1 MEKPESL
8 APGSGLSAE
17 PPSGVPRAVPGSV
30 RGIQADTGLPSG
42 VALHR
47 GPGSLTHS
55 GNPVVR
61 SPGPVQPSEG
71 AVTLNPGPAPQLR
84 EVASLGSS
92 TSPSTGN
99 AGIAGTAGTAGSG
112 ATGVTGANSA
122 TKASTTTPGQEEPKV
137 YSSETSTHSGSSF
150 TERPRSILKNSS
162 SILIKKPPNSE
173 KKSQRWD
180 EMNILATYHPADK
193 DYGFMKA
200 DEPRTPYHR
209 LQDNDEDLS
218 GESSLKVTPQSVA
231 ERFAT
236 MDNFLPK
243 VLQYGDNKSSKAT
256 DNFAKTY
263 SSDFDKHRKI
273 HYSEG
278 KFLKSPKSLPAEEES
293 TGAGAS
299 IGSSDQGVA
308 TDLKPRPVEKGW
320 AGRLATGVRNDT
332 VLMSDSH
339 VLNTNDSATYRN
351 QFPSASDSTMG
362 QLANLQRKEYYS
374 KGRYLRSCSRPELG
388 EDIEDEEQDSPSSL
402 TWGTE
407 HAKGTPVTGTQA
419 ASSCWAKGLKCR
431 SPGSSEK
438 EHGSNQNPPSWK
450 GRRREPGPRQGGNL
464 HCPGR

>member
-8 APGSGLSAE
+8 APVSGLSAE
-17 PPSGVPRAVPGSV
+17 SPGGVSRAVPGSA
-30 RGIQADTGLPSG
+30 RGMQTDTGLPSG
-42 VALHR
+42 VALLR
-47 GPGSLTHS
+47 GPGSLLHS

-61 SPGPVQPSEG
+61 SPGLIQPSEG
-71 AVTLNPGPAPQLR
+71 AVTLNSGPAPQLQ

-92 TSPSTGN
+92 TSPGTG
-99 AGIAGTAGTAGSG
+99 
-112 ATGVTGANSA
+112 TGAS
-122 TKASTTTPGQEEPKV
+122 KASTPGPEEAKV
-137 YSSETSTHSGSSF
+137 YSSESSTHSGTSF

-162 SILIKKPPNSE
+162 SILIKKPPGSE

-209 LQDNDEDLS
+209 LQDTDEDPS
-218 GESSLKVTPQSVA
+218 AESSLKVTPQSVA

-243 VLQYGDNKSSKAT
+243 VLQYGDNKNSKTT

-278 KFLKSPKSLPAEEES
+278 KFLKSPKNLPTEEES
-293 TGAGAS
+293 IGAS
-299 IGSSDQGVA
+299 ASISSSNQA
-308 TDLKPRPVEKGW
+308 MMTDVKPRPVEKGW
-320 AGRLATGVRNDT
+320 AGRLATGVKNDT

-339 VLNTNDSATYRN
+339 VLSTNDSATYRN
-351 QFPSASDSTMG
+351 QFPSASDSSMG

-374 KGRYLRSCSRPELG
+374 KGRYLRSGSRPELG
-388 EDIEDEEQDSPSSL
+388 EDIEDEEQDSSSGL
-402 TWGTE
+402 TWVTE
-407 HAKGTPVTGTQA
+407 NPKGTPVNGSQVTPK
-419 ASSCWAKGLKCR
+419 CWAKGPRCR

-438 EHGSNQNPPSWK
+438 EHGSNQNPPSWN
-450 GRRREPGPRQGGNL
+450 GRRREPGPR
-464 HCPGR
+464 